1 MHALVLRIYLSHSC
15 RNSLLTMDIERSLR
29 VIVRL
34 LISLHIFSHLTHKL
48 CKLGGALPT
57 LYGRN
62 QASVIPKR
70 VICS

>member
-1 MHALVLRIYLSHSC
+1 MHAPVLRIYLSHSC
-15 RNSLLTMDIERSLR
+15 RNTLLTTDTERSLR

-34 LISLHIFSHLTHKL
+34 LISLNIFSHLTHKL
-48 CKLGGALPT
+48 CKLST

-70 VICS
+70 VICT